1 MCTVWIVAV
10 FFAVMWGSLVGKGG
24 NVDVFWCTVNM
35 VQGDVE
41 YVDRGYLFE

>member
-10 FFAVMWGSLVGKGG
+10 FLAVMWGGLVGEGG
-24 NVDVFWCTVNM
+24 NDDVFCCTVNM

-41 YVDRGYLFE
+41 DVDRGYLFE